1 MMWHLG
7 EKAEVIG
14 GSEMLRIHFTDVD
27 LARTRIGGSPNPLW
41 EITTSL
47 HRFQTRK
54 GRWTYAEWH
63 RATRGRLEERGL
75 GRVLREILLPMFP
88 RASYFPDFLTPAESV
103 EGLDAGLEAVV
114 ATPPHRVLAEVAH
127 LDRVVGAPSWAPRL
141 AERETR
147 EELVRAIR
155 AYHDAAIAPYGE
167 QIQAR
172 LEAERAMRCRALL
185 DGGVEG
191 MLTDLGPAMRWRRS
205 VLHVD
210 FPCSDRDLYLNGR
223 GLTLVPSYF
232 CWHSPT
238 TLADPR
244 LPPVLVYPV
253 HHETSALRL
262 GSPGTRGAGHVV
274 GPTDYPAALTGLLG
288 RARAGV
294 LCAAAVGATNGEIA
308 RAVGIS
314 VSSASRYAAA
324 LRAAGLITSNRCGA
338 TVLHTLTPAG
348 AAVLRAGS
356 EATNQA

>member
-1 MMWHLG
+1 
-7 EKAEVIG
+7 
-14 GSEMLRIHFTDVD
+14 MLRIHFTDVD
-27 LARTRIGGSPNPLW
+27 LARTRLVRSPNPLW

-54 GRWTYAEWH
+54 GRWAFAEWH
-63 RATRGRLEERGL
+63 RGARTRLEEQGL
-75 GRVLREILLPMFP
+75 GRALREILLPMFP
-88 RASYFPDFLTPAESV
+88 RASYFPDFLTPAESA
-103 EGLDAGLEAVV
+103 EGFDAGLEAVL
-114 ATPPHRVLAEVAH
+114 ATPPRRVLAEVGR

-155 AYHDAAIAPYGE
+155 AYHEAAIAPYEE
-167 QIQAR
+167 QMHAR
-172 LEAERAMRCRALL
+172 VEAERAIRCRALL

-191 MLTDLGPAMRWRRS
+191 MLTGLGPTMHWRRP

-210 FPCSDRDLYLNGR
+210 FPSSDRDLYLNGR
-223 GLTLVPSYF
+223 GLTLVPSFF

-244 LPPVLVYPV
+244 LPPVLVYPLY
-253 HHETSALRL
+253 HETSPPRPGLPDA
-262 GSPGTRGAGHVV
+262 PGTPGARHAV
-274 GPTDYPAALTGLLG
+274 GPADSPAPLTGLLG

-294 LCAAAVGATNGEIA
+294 LCAAAAGATNGEIA

-314 VSSASRYAAA
+314 ASSASRYAAA
-324 LRAAGLITSNRCGA
+324 LRAAGLITSNRDGT

-348 AAVLRAGS
+348 AAVLRAGR
-356 EATNQA
+356 EAAKQA

>member
-1 MMWHLG
+1 
-7 EKAEVIG
+7 
-14 GSEMLRIHFTDVD
+14 MLRIHFTDVD
-27 LARTRIGGSPNPLW
+27 LARTRLGGSPNPLW
-41 EITTSL
+41 EITASL

-54 GRWTYAEWH
+54 GRWAYAEWH
-63 RATRGRLEERGL
+63 RTTRVRLQERGL
-75 GRVLREILLPMFP
+75 DRALREILLPLFP

-103 EGLDAGLEAVV
+103 EGLDPGLEALL
-114 ATPPHRVLAEVAH
+114 ATPPRRVLAEVAR

-155 AYHDAAIAPYGE
+155 AYHHAAIAPHGE

-172 LEAERAMRCRALL
+172 VEAERAMRCRALL

-191 MLTDLGPAMRWRRS
+191 MLTGLGPAMRWRRP
-205 VLHVD
+205 VLHVA
-210 FPCSDRDLYLNGR
+210 FPSEDRDLHLNGR

-232 CWHSPT
+232 CWHTPT

-244 LPPVLVYPV
+244 LPPVLVYPL
-253 HHETSALRL
+253 HRETSAPRL
-262 GSPGTRGAGHVV
+262 GSPDSPGTRGARHAA

-314 VSSASRYAAA
+314 AASASRCATA

-338 TVLHTLTPAG
+338 SVLHTLTPAG
-348 AAVLRAGS
+348 AAVLRAGRQ
-356 EATNQA
+356 ATKQA